1 MSSTRPR
8 PFADAPAVVVAGPVE
23 VVGVGL
29 AVPGVGDAVA
39 AVGPGVGGGLTTGPV
54 GSAGAAFD
62 VTVEAAATPGSRP
75 SDTAVNTTNA
85 ATAVPKR

>member
-1 MSSTRPR
+1 MSSTLPR
-8 PFADAPAVVVAGPVE
+8 PFADAPAVFEAGPVE

-29 AVPGVGDAVA
+29 AVPGVGDAA
-39 AVGPGVGGGLTTGPV
+39 AVGPVVGGGLTTGPV
-54 GSAGAAFD
+54 GSVGA
-62 VTVEAAATPGSRP
+62 AAATPGSRP